1 MTETGS
7 GVFTGRRRHEPHPS
21 STGLRPPVAA
31 ALSYLAGPLS
41 GGLLLLAERSS
52 RFVKFHAWQSLVGL
66 GLLAVAALTF
76 LALAFVMLVFSST
89 AFWVMLWL
97 AAIAGASWIVLW
109 GMCLVQAWRG
119 RLWHLPLAGR
129 FAERRAGITR

>member
-1 MTETGS
+1 MNDHAS
-7 GVFTGRRRHEPHPS
+7 GVLGARRRHEPHPS

-41 GGLLLLAERSS
+41 GALLLLAEQSS

-66 GLLAVAALTF
+66 GVLAIAALSF
-76 LALAFVMLVFSST
+76 LGFAFVMLVFSST

-97 AAIAGASWIVLW
+97 AAVAGVAWIGLW
-109 GMCLVQAWRG
+109 GTCLVQAWRG
-119 RLWHLPLAGR
+119 RLWHLPWAGR
-129 FAERRAGITR
+129 FAERRAGLTR

>member
-1 MTETGS
+1 MTETGA
-7 GVFTGRRRHEPHPS
+7 GVMTGRRRHEPHPS

-41 GGLLLLAERSS
+41 GVLLLLAERSS

-66 GLLAVAALTF
+66 GLLAFTALTF
-76 LALAFVMLVFSST
+76 LGLAFVMLVFSST

-97 AAIAGASWIVLW
+97 AAIGGIAWVVLW
-109 GMCLVQAWRG
+109 GICLVQAWRG
-119 RLWHLPLAGR
+119 RLWHLPWAGR

>member
-1 MTETGS
+1 MTQTGT
-7 GVFTGRRRHEPHPS
+7 GLFTGRGRHEPHPS

-41 GGLLLLAERSS
+41 AILLLLAETSS

-66 GLLAVAALTF
+66 GVLAVAALTF
-76 LALAFVMLVFSST
+76 LGLAFVMLVFSST

-97 AAIAGASWIVLW
+97 AAIAGAAWIVLW
-109 GMCLVQAWRG
+109 ATCLVQAWRG
-119 RLWHLPLAGR
+119 RLWHLPLVGHY
-129 FAERRAGITR
+129 AERRAGITS

>member
-1 MTETGS
+1 MTETGT
-7 GVFTGRRRHEPHPS
+7 GLVTGRRRHEPHPS

-41 GGLLLLAERSS
+41 AILLLLAESSS

-76 LALAFVMLVFSST
+76 LGLAFVMLVFSSR

-97 AAIAGASWIVLW
+97 AAIAGAAWLVLW
-109 GMCLVQAWRG
+109 GVCLVQAWRG

-129 FAERRAGITR
+129 YAERRAGITK